1 MDPAVQFDHVCKRFR
16 RPRQADNVVLTDI
29 CMSIASNAFTVIIG
43 PSGSGK
49 TTLLNL
55 VAGFEKPTAGRVM
68 RSGKPVSGPDR
79 DCGFIFQTPALYP
92 WLNVSD
98 NVLFGPRTVGMDKD
112 PEVLARADTLLR
124 EVMLDHFKEAW
135 PYELSGGMRS
145 RVALVR
151 ALINE
156 PKLLL
161 MDEPF
166 AALDAHTR
174 ASMQELVL
182 RLHARYESTTVFVT
196 HDIDEALLL
205 GDKVVVLSASPG
217 SVKEVVQVPLGRPRK
232 YEMVDDPAF
241 VALRRELR
249 SKVWGEE
256 IVGPV
261 VPGPGQQQQFAGR
274 TGG

>member
-1 MDPAVQFDHVCKRFR
+1 MHPAVAFEHVSKRF
-16 RPRQADNVVLTDI
+16 PRQREADNVVLEDI
-29 CMSIASNAFTVIIG
+29 DLSISTNAFTVIIG

-55 VAGFEKPTAGRVM
+55 IAGFEKPTTGTV
-68 RSGKPVSGPDR
+68 RSYGSPVKGPHR

-92 WLNVSD
+92 WSTVMD
-98 NVLFGPRTVGMDKD
+98 NVLFGPRTQRREKD
-112 PEVLARADTLLR
+112 PAVLALANALLA
-124 EVMLDHFKEAW
+124 EVMLGDCKNAR

-151 ALINE
+151 ALINQ

-182 RLHARYESTTVFVT
+182 RLHAHYESTTIFVT

-205 GDKVVVLSASPG
+205 GDRVVVLSASPG
-217 SVKEVVQVPLGRPRK
+217 RVKEIVDVPLERPRK
-232 YEMVDDPAF
+232 YEMVDEPEF
-241 VALRRELR
+241 VALRKQLR
-249 SKVWGEE
+249 DKVWGAD
-256 IVGPV
+256 IATPDVMAPIGRQLVGRKR
-261 VPGPGQQQQFAGR
+261 A
-274 TGG
+274 